1 MPLRPGRFRAL
12 GLLGIAVGCFAGRWL
27 SAPVGRAELEI
38 PVAAAASAPPKLAPR
53 SVALG
58 VTSVSASAAPAKPNP
73 PSVRAVPPSPPRSW
87 KNTLI
92 VGLDR
97 RPDARGAGLAD
108 SLVVAVFDGA
118 SGHEGVISVPRDL
131 WVWIPDHG
139 DDRINVI
146 PTVAKRLKK
155 EPLALFGRVIE
166 DTLGLPIDHAVV
178 VDLAMFE
185 RTVDVVGGVQID
197 VPCPILD
204 SFLDDRVPGG
214 RRKLELAAGEA
225 TLDGPTA
232 AMYVRSRH
240 GRSDFGRSRRQ
251 QAVLLGL
258 RERVLE
264 SDGWMLLPM
273 LYDEVEKSLVTNM
286 KRFELLDLARRALE
300 LDRSRLHGL
309 VLAPPL
315 TTGHKTEDGKSVLLP
330 EREAIDHAIA
340 SLFSAPPPGAR
351 EPAACP
357 PADAALRRWGR
368 GPTDPRSEGEAG
380 PHRPT
385 IKR

>member
-1 MPLRPGRFRAL
+1 MPPKANPPSARA
-12 GLLGIAVGCFAGRWL
+12 APL
-27 SAPVGRAELEI
+27 SAP
-38 PVAAAASAPPKLAPR
+38 K
-53 SVALG
+53 
-58 VTSVSASAAPAKPNP
+58 
-73 PSVRAVPPSPPRSW
+73 SW
-87 KNTLI
+87 RNTLI

-108 SLVVAVFDGA
+108 SLVVAVFDEA
-118 SGHEGVISVPRDL
+118 SGHAGVVSVPRDL
-131 WVWIPDHG
+131 WVGIPDHG

-155 EPLALFGRVIE
+155 DPLELFGRVID
-166 DTLGLPIDHAVV
+166 DTLGLPIGHAVV
-178 VDLAMFE
+178 VDLTVFE
-185 RTVDVVGGVQID
+185 RTVDVVGGVEID
-197 VPCPILD
+197 VPCPIVD

-264 SDGWMLLPM
+264 SDGFTLLPT
-273 LYDEVEKSLVTNM
+273 LFDEVEKSLVTNM
-286 KRFELLDLARRALE
+286 KRYELLDLARRALE
-300 LDRSRLHGL
+300 LDGSRLHGL

-315 TTGHKTEDGKSVLLP
+315 TTAHKTEDGKSVLLP
-330 EREAIDHAIA
+330 EREAIDRAIA
-340 SLFSAPPPGAR
+340 ALFAAPPPGEHAIAFGAGA
-351 EPAACP
+351 PNANTKCP
-357 PADAALRRWGR
+357 PADAALRGWGR
-368 GPTDPRSEGEAG
+368 GPTDPPGAG
-380 PHRPT
+380 R
-385 IKR
+385 

>member
-1 MPLRPGRFRAL
+1 M
-12 GLLGIAVGCFAGRWL
+12 
-27 SAPVGRAELEI
+27 APEGV
-38 PVAAAASAPPKLAPR
+38 PKTWR
-53 SVALG
+53 
-58 VTSVSASAAPAKPNP
+58 
-73 PSVRAVPPSPPRSW
+73 
-87 KNTLI
+87 NTLI

-108 SLVVAVFDGA
+108 SLLVAVFDES
-118 SGHEGVISVPRDL
+118 SGHAGVISIPRDL
-131 WVWIPDHG
+131 WVNIPDHG

-146 PTVAKRLKK
+146 PTVAKRLKRDLF
-155 EPLALFGRVIE
+155 ELFGRVID

-178 VDLAMFE
+178 VDLGVFE
-185 RTVDVVGGVQID
+185 RTVDVVGGVQIQ
-197 VPCPILD
+197 VPCPIVD

-264 SDGWMLLPM
+264 SDGWMLLPT

-286 KRFELLDLARRALE
+286 NRYELLELARRALD
-300 LDRSRLHGL
+300 LDGSRLHGL
-309 VLAPPL
+309 VLSPPL

-330 EREAIDHAIA
+330 ERDAIDRAIA
-340 SLFSAPPPGAR
+340 TLFTAPPPGDHVNAVGAGAQNAK
-351 EPAACP
+351 ETAAQTANKTAAPCPA
-357 PADAALRRWGR
+357 ADAALRGR
-368 GPTDPRSEGEAG
+368 
-380 PHRPT
+380 
-385 IKR
+385 

>member
-12 GLLGIAVGCFAGRWL
+12 GILGIAVGCFAGRWL

-53 SVALG
+53 PSPPAIATASASVPAAKAAPPRVG
-58 VTSVSASAAPAKPNP
+58 RTASASAPNAW
-73 PSVRAVPPSPPRSW
+73 R
-87 KNTLI
+87 NTLL

-108 SLVVAVFDGA
+108 SLLVAVFDEH
-118 SGHEGVISVPRDL
+118 SGHAGVISVPRDL
-131 WVWIPDHG
+131 WVGIPDHG

-155 EPLALFGRVIE
+155 DPLELFGRVID

-178 VDLAMFE
+178 VDLGVFE
-185 RTVDVVGGVQID
+185 RTVDIVGGVHIE
-197 VPCPILD
+197 VPCPIVD

-264 SDGWMLLPM
+264 SDGWTLLPA
-273 LYDEVEKSLVTNM
+273 LFDEVERALVTNM
-286 KRFELLDLARRALE
+286 KRFEVLDLARRALE
-300 LDRSRLHGL
+300 LDLARLHGL

-315 TTGHKTEDGKSVLLP
+315 TTAHKTEDGKSVLLP
-330 EREAIDHAIA
+330 ERDAIERAIA
-340 SLFSAPPPGAR
+340 SLFSAPPPG
-351 EPAACP
+351 EPVTTASSCP
-357 PADAALRRWGR
+357 PADAALRGR
-368 GPTDPRSEGEAG
+368 
-380 PHRPT
+380 
-385 IKR
+385 